1 VLAGR
6 RGAGK
11 LTVACLA
18 CCRGLAG
25 AGRRSARGSFL
36 PRMLQPAAACPDSAC
51 CKGCSTS
58 SPHILTLC
66 RPLRPILP
74 PWPHPPAPP
83 LLPAEAAKDVVLAEK
98 PTISGPADGTDPA
111 LLRELL
117 SELGSLSSVYH
128 KPAASFVSKARLAV
142 QRADDLAAGARG
154 SASGDSGAAK
164 RLRALPAPCLH
175 WHWPCTRMQAAQLPA
190 DPAPPCSPSAEL
202 LTSAAV
208 GESPLAGGNASS
220 GATPT
225 GAAAAAA
232 VPPPAVPDLLGDLL
246 DLDVPAPAPAPA
258 AGAPPAAPAGDLG
271 SGAAAGQ
278 AKGPGACCGAVR
290 GAPSLLH
297 SLPPPPTLPPPCA
310 ASPDLPVVLAE
321 DKGRGAVLRA
331 ALTQQGGSYAYQL
344 AVTNVSAGAP
354 LDSFMIQVRP
364 VGLLAA
370 HWAGWLGTGL
380 AGLGGHRG
388 AALLVCQHALPGS
401 HTSRCCPVAAAQQE
415 RAGACARLAAR
426 GARLW

>member
-1 VLAGR
+1 
-6 RGAGK
+6 
-11 LTVACLA
+11 
-18 CCRGLAG
+18 
-25 AGRRSARGSFL
+25 
-36 PRMLQPAAACPDSAC
+36 
-51 CKGCSTS
+51 
-58 SPHILTLC
+58 
-66 RPLRPILP
+66 
-74 PWPHPPAPP
+74 
-83 LLPAEAAKDVVLAEK
+83 
-98 PTISGPADGTDPA
+98 
-111 LLRELL
+111 
-117 SELGSLSSVYH
+117 
-128 KPAASFVSKARLAV
+128 
-142 QRADDLAAGARG
+142 
-154 SASGDSGAAK
+154 
-164 RLRALPAPCLH
+164 
-175 WHWPCTRMQAAQLPA
+175 MQAAQLPA

-258 AGAPPAAPAGDLG
+258 AGAPPAAP
-271 SGAAAGQ
+271 
-278 AKGPGACCGAVR
+278 
-290 GAPSLLH
+290 
-297 SLPPPPTLPPPCA
+297 A